1 VARLGV
7 WRLAFLTAGK
17 AEHLILDLVLHLL
30 TSVAA
35 RWLYGPQSDRLSRR
49 ELVTARLLPIAA
61 TSSPPSLAQRQVG
74 SPTHEMG
81 RRTVPGRQ
89 ALPRLVLDSTAVR

>member
-61 TSSPPSLAQRQVG
+61 TSSPPLLATLRVA
-74 SPTHEMG
+74 SCLRYEAAP
-81 RRTVPGRQ
+81 PGQ
-89 ALPRLVLDSTAVR
+89 GA